1 MGVIEADTRPAP
13 PEGPECPSEMDAVY
27 SAYRDLKFQKL
38 ETSEG
43 VMLFPRDQI
52 SWQELDAF
60 SRLTGANINTHS
72 ARLIMGLD
80 AIFEGRNYG

>member
-1 MGVIEADTRPAP
+1 MGVIEADTRPAL
-13 PEGPECPSEMDAVY
+13 PEGPDCPVEFMGLY
-27 SAYRDLKFQKL
+27 STYRDLKFQRL
-38 ETSEG
+38 ETEDG
-43 VMLFPRDQI
+43 VTLFPRDQI

-60 SRLTGANINTHS
+60 SRMTGASINPHS